1 MKVLVIGA
9 SGRVGKILSGLLL
22 SKQHQVIGTTRKKEP
37 LFEDQNYEQISLDL
51 TEELSVIKD
60 TLPKG
65 LDAICFVSGSRGENL
80 LQVDLDGAIK
90 TMKAAEDL
98 GVGRYVMLSSIFS
111 LDPSQWKGPARESLF
126 DYMIAKHYA
135 DLWLI
140 DNTDLNYTILQ
151 PGGLKEIE
159 GSRKIDVDVKSA
171 GENSIENVAHTLLEI
186 LKNDNTIKKVISM
199 KDGEQPIEEAVANF

>member
-1 MKVLVIGA
+1 
-9 SGRVGKILSGLLL
+9 
-22 SKQHQVIGTTRKKEP
+22 
-37 LFEDQNYEQISLDL
+37 
-51 TEELSVIKD
+51 
-60 TLPKG
+60 
-65 LDAICFVSGSRGENL
+65 
-80 LQVDLDGAIK
+80 
-90 TMKAAEDL
+90 MKAAEDL

>member
-186 LKNDNTIKKVISM
+186 
-199 KDGEQPIEEAVANF
+199 

>member
-1 MKVLVIGA
+1 MKVLIIGA